1 MNELLKKHR
10 LIIKIRGNK
19 MSKIIDGF
27 SLDLPPIAAQIIG
40 LAQLHRKQLDEA
52 IYHNE
57 LRLGDFCLAQ
67 RKRVYDYTRELNAEQ
82 CAEFY
87 QAYNGELDRLAV
99 DESPHHHEEENPTHV
114 KIMYGVLAVIAI
126 ALYFVFLAPVLH

>member
-1 MNELLKKHR
+1 MTT
-10 LIIKIRGNK
+10 
-19 MSKIIDGF
+19 IIDGF
-27 SLDLPPIAAQIIG
+27 SLDLPPIPTQIIG

-82 CAEFY
+82 RADFY
-87 QAYNGELDRLAV
+87 QTYNSELQRLAI
-99 DESPHHHEEENPTHV
+99 DESPHQHENENLAKV
-114 KIMYGVLAVIAI
+114 KVMIGVLVVIAI
-126 ALYFVFLAPVLH
+126 VLYFVFLAPVLH